1 MRTSASIAISGD
13 GDSCC
18 VESGPLSNH
27 DAEERGAQSE
37 TVTIVWQF
45 VLPAT
50 LGFDV
55 VEQRIV
61 ALLQL

>member
-1 MRTSASIAISGD
+1 
-13 GDSCC
+13 
-18 VESGPLSNH
+18 LSNH

-61 ALLQL
+61 VLLQL